1 MDELASWPAVFCDAG
16 FLIALYSK
24 KDRKHRRAVELLQ
37 QAKAHRTTLCTT
49 WFLLGEALTLL
60 RYQYGYTEAKALART
75 IDSFHIVPVSEH
87 LIRQALAVFVQHNRD
102 KRISFEDALS
112 YAVLTTEL
120 DNIPALSFDRDF
132 RTLGL
137 TVIG

>member
-1 MDELASWPAVFCDAG
+1 MDELADWPAAFCDAG

-24 KDRKHRRAVELLQ
+24 KDRKHRRAVELFR
-37 QAKAHRTTLCTT
+37 QAKTHRTALYTT

-60 RYQYGYTEAKALART
+60 RYQYGYAEANALART
-75 IDSFHIVPVSEH
+75 LNIFQIVPVSEH
-87 LIRQALAVFVQHNRD
+87 LLHQALAVFVQHNRD

-112 YAVLTTEL
+112 YTALTTEL

-137 TVIG
+137 TVIS